1 MSRLKGNVGLLV
13 ASTLALPAL
22 VSLPVA
28 GWAQIDEIVV
38 TTRKK
43 SESLQDVPLAIDAIT
58 SEQIER
64 LGISDLADV
73 VKLTPSV
80 QFDNSFGPSDTRIT
94 IRGLSNTRGR
104 SNVAFLVDGIDV
116 TTENLVTAGSG
127 LLANR
132 RLLNDVERIEVVKG
146 PQSALFGR
154 SAFAGAISYTSKE
167 PSAELEGALGI
178 DYGEEGQRQ
187 LNFSLGGPVKGMEEK
202 LGLRVSGVWWDEK
215 GRFTNSV
222 SGNDVGGTE
231 GFGAA
236 LTGVFTPTDAV
247 KIKARVEYSD
257 EQYEPRPVARIGG
270 GLPAELQATDD
281 GSQDNTWE
289 NVTYGINNQ
298 TRVTLDTDGDGF
310 PDLNPNSTYTCASG
324 NEFKRF
330 PVSALNADFGVGT
343 AFSNTAL
350 GLADF
355 GPGFCIPTTFGNADN
370 LVIAQSEDPY
380 TGEDYEGTDQQTFR
394 ASLQASLDLEFG
406 TATSYTGYTD
416 FHAFDTYDQDYQAR
430 GRPDTLLGHQNSRT
444 TNDTEQFS
452 QELRFASELEGSL
465 QFTAG
470 ALYWQEDR
478 QLHDQNWI
486 VFCAP
491 LRKEP
496 GPNGARYGVPTT
508 SAVARSTCNGQE
520 GTLSTWQEAAL
531 QLPVNAATNA
541 ANGLPAFDDPYMS
554 GVFWNADTRHFS
566 LYFLVEWDITD
577 TFKLSVEDRLVWEKF
592 RLAKPAKAS
601 CTTSA
606 FAAGNM
612 GVPPNPLVPASP
624 LQDESS
630 DGSDIVCEYER
641 LLNPQF
647 SPAFPA
653 DTWNYIVGTER
664 SQYQTPKV
672 TLEWAPTDDSLL
684 YFFWAAGQKPGGI
697 SQVTGGGFA
706 ETIDDGRF
714 DAEKLQAWELGS
726 KTSWEAAGYL
736 QVNAAAFFQDYTDKQ
751 IGTQILVGDV
761 LSPRIINAGGA
772 EVWGIE
778 LDAIWQPSFVEG
790 LTLTGAYTWLDAEYT
805 EYIFDSASLQRSA
818 ALGEC
823 NVTNLTPGA
832 LEPELTCRYDLA
844 GNKLERTPEHA
855 VVLTTNFTRPFFSG
869 DVDWLIDINAIWQ
882 DDRFVEDTNATKF
895 ESYWLLDARLGLAGE
910 NWDATL
916 YIDNL
921 LDDDTIIT
929 GGSGPDFGEQVT
941 QTGFTAGFG
950 VTHFFAQIPDPRT
963 LGIRVNYRF

>member
-1 MSRLKGNVGLLV
+1 MSRLKGSVGLFI
-13 ASTLALPAL
+13 AGTLALPVL
-22 VSLPVA
+22 TSVPVTA
-28 GWAQIDEIVV
+28 WAQIDEIVV

-43 SESLQDVPLAIDAIT
+43 TESLQDVPLAIDAIT
-58 SEQIER
+58 SDQIER

-154 SAFAGAISYTSKE
+154 AAFAGAISYTSKE
-167 PSAELEGALGI
+167 PGPELEGALGA
-178 DYGEEGQRQ
+178 DYGEDGQRQ
-187 LNFSLGGPVKGMEEK
+187 VNFSLGGPVKGMEET

-215 GRFTNSV
+215 GRFTNTV
-222 SGNDVGGTE
+222 SGGEVGGTE

-236 LTGVFTPTDAV
+236 LTGVFTPSDEIKV
-247 KIKARVEYSD
+247 KARVEYSD
-257 EQYEPRPVARIGG
+257 EQYQPRAVGRIGG
-270 GLPAELQATDD
+270 GLPRELVATAD
-281 GSQDNTWE
+281 GSQDNTWL
-289 NVTYGINNQ
+289 NVTYAPDGMS
-298 TRVTLDTDGDGF
+298 RVTADTDGDGF
-310 PDLNPNSTYTCASG
+310 PDLNPNNTYTCQPG
-324 NEFKRF
+324 NDFKLF
-330 PVSALNADFGVGT
+330 PVSALNADFGVGQGFGFT
-343 AFSNTAL
+343 SL

-355 GPGFCIPTTFGNADN
+355 GPGFCIPSTFGNADN
-370 LVIAQSEDPY
+370 IVIAQSEDPY
-380 TGEDYEGTDQQTFR
+380 TGEDYVGTDQQTFR
-394 ASLQASLDLEFG
+394 ASLQASVDLGFG
-406 TATSYTGYTD
+406 TFTSYTGYTD

-430 GRPDTLLGHQNSRT
+430 GRPDTLIGHQNSRT
-444 TNDTEQFS
+444 NNDTEQFS
-452 QELRFASELEGSL
+452 QEFRFASELEGPV
-465 QFTAG
+465 QFTLG
-470 ALYWQEDR
+470 ALSWQEDR

-491 LRKEP
+491 VQKQP
-496 GPNGARYGVPTT
+496 GPNGPKYGVPV
-508 SAVARSTCNGQE
+508 SGPVEQAICNGQN
-520 GTLSTWQEAAL
+520 GTLATWQEAAL

-541 ANGLPAFDDPYMS
+541 ANGLPAFDDPYFS
-554 GVFWNADTRHFS
+554 GVFWNADTDHFS
-566 LYFLVEWDITD
+566 LYFLVEWEFAETW
-577 TFKLSVEDRLVWEKF
+577 KLSIEDRLVWEEF
-592 RLAKPAKAS
+592 SLRKPAKSS

-606 FAAGNM
+606 FA
-612 GVPPNPLVPASP
+612 PPDGAISP
-624 LQDESS
+624 LTAE
-630 DGSDIVCEYER
+630 DGDDIVCEAER
-641 LLNPQF
+641 LLNPAL
-647 SPAFPA
+647 SPNFAA
-653 DTWNYIVGTER
+653 DSWNYIKGTER

-672 TLEWAPTDDSLL
+672 TLEWTPTDDSLL

-778 LDAIWQPSFVEG
+778 VDAIWQPSFVEG
-790 LTLTGAYTWLDAEYT
+790 LTLSGAYTWLDAEYT
-805 EYIFDSASLQRSA
+805 EYFFDSASLQRSA
-818 ALGEC
+818 SIGEC
-823 NVTNLTPGA
+823 NVVTLAAGTPSQS
-832 LEPELTCRYDLA
+832 LTCRYDFA

-869 DVDWLIDINAIWQ
+869 DVDWLIDVNAIWQ
-882 DDRFVEDTNATKF
+882 DERFVEDTNATKF
-895 ESYWLLDARLGLAGE
+895 ESYWLVDARLGLQGE

-929 GGSGPDFGEQVT
+929 GGSGPDFGAQVT
-941 QTGFTAGFG
+941 ETGFTAGFG
-950 VTHFFAQIPDPRT
+950 VTHFFAQMPDPRT
-963 LGIRVNYRF
+963 MGIRLNYRF